1 MAIMDLEYIEIDGL
15 FYPNIEVEGSELLK
29 NLGKYGCLRLEYLHG
44 FKQEMYRELLFTG
57 KLAEH
62 CAAVDMRAFELS
74 ERIRV
79 DYLKQHPMPEE
90 DALERIRISEQAQAV
105 ADEIVKT
112 ELIYVKKYI
121 YLLISMSQTIFSR
134 RRQGAAGTQ
143 NGDYR
148 NLRDS

>member
-15 FYPNIEVEGSELLK
+15 LYPNIEVEGSELLK
-29 NLGKYGCLRLEYLHG
+29 NLGKYGHLRLEYLHG

-112 ELIYVKKYI
+112 ELIYV
-121 YLLISMSQTIFSR
+121 
-134 RRQGAAGTQ
+134 
-143 NGDYR
+143 
-148 NLRDS
+148 